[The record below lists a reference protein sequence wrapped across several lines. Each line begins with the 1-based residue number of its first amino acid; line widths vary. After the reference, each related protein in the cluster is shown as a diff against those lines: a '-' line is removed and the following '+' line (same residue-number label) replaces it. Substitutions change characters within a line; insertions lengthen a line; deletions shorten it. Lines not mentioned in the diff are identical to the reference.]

1 MANRGINRIV
11 CRLAVAVVAVAG
23 VAWVYSCKEKPM
35 TAREIYK
42 HDASG
47 VALIS
52 NHYYYALNLAGT
64 VAYFSGIDTAG
75 NFSGLTDSRA
85 VAAQKPAVRYGAGF
99 LVSREGNLL
108 TNRHIVRPEIPDSV
122 ALKAV
127 ERWRAQKVAKLAAM
141 RDAAKSPE
149 EAGRYD
155 ATLAALE
162 AADPADAMISASCQ
176 IGAAFA
182 KQKKEG
188 FAHCRIGQ
196 VSGIDDVDL
205 AVVKLM
211 DSKAYKGRYVFH
223 FATGTKG
230 KRTLLETYLR
240 RARRD
245 YKGRRLH
252 PGTSLC
258 MIAFADKSPATARV
272 YKGSVAPGEVSS
284 EHLLFSIAAPA
295 VADGCPILNMYGDVV
310 GVCSNPDFAPHATG
324 TAVSAKY
331 AKIFLGL
338 DDY

>member
-11 CRLAVAVVAVAG
+11 GRLAAAIVAVVG
-23 VAWVYSCKEKPM
+23 VALVYSCKEKPM
-35 TAREIYK
+35 TAREIFK

-52 NHYYYALNLAGT
+52 NHYYYALNLAGS

-75 NFSGLTDSRA
+75 NFVGLTDSRA
-85 VAAQKPAVRYGAGF
+85 VAAKKPAVRYGAGF
-99 LVSREGNLL
+99 LVSREGNIL

-122 ALKAV
+122 AFKAV
-127 ERWRAQKVAKLAAM
+127 EKWRAQKVAKLAAM

-162 AADPADAMISASCQ
+162 AANPDDAMISASCQ

-182 KQKKEG
+182 KQKAEG
-188 FAHCRIGQ
+188 FAQCRIGQ

-211 DSKAYKGRYVFH
+211 DRKAYKGRYVFH
-223 FATGTKG
+223 FTTGTKG

-245 YKGRRLH
+245 YKGRHLR
-252 PGTSLC
+252 PGTPLC
-258 MIAFADKSPATARV
+258 MIAFAEKSPATVRV
-272 YKGSVAPGEVSS
+272 AEGNVAQGNAA

-295 VADGCPILNMYGDVV
+295 VADGSPILNMYGDVV
-310 GVCSNPDFAPHATG
+310 GVCSNPNSAPHATG